1 MFFTIFLGLVTFL
14 FLLHCSI
21 KYRRITKILEALPG
35 PKAYPI
41 IGNLLRYQIKND
53 NLFELICK
61 TDNEYYPIY
70 KVWFLYITTVVLLH
84 PEDIEVLMK
93 SSKHITKGISYK
105 FLHPWL
111 TTGLITSTGGK
122 WQHRRKILTPAFHF
136 NILKHFVV
144 TLNEEA
150 RYLVSTL
157 KEQGNGNP
165 IIKNLEELITE
176 HTLNAICETAMGTPL
191 QGNGKL
197 ESEYRKTVHSML
209 SIVPY
214 RSVRPWYFFD
224 TIFALSSKGRLQE
237 KLLQALHGFTKKI
250 IAERKRFH
258 EETNGKYLKS
268 FEEIDENDGFTEGYD
283 ENYKNPVYKKRL
295 AMLDLLIAA
304 SWNGNQIDDEG
315 IREEVDTFMFAGNHT
330 TAMAL
335 VFLLS
340 IIAKHKDV
348 QERIREEVNSVMNQE
363 NFKMTVSTL
372 GEFSYLERCIK
383 ESLRLYPS
391 VHFVFRYLTEDM
403 QLKKY
408 LIPAGTNVRVNIF
421 HLHRNPEFWP
431 NPDVFDPDRF
441 LPENINKRNAFCFIP
456 FSAGLRNCIG
466 QKYAMYEIKLMVA
479 HILHNFYLEPIEE
492 LDKVKLIGNIN
503 LRPEKPLHV
512 KFIPIKS

>member
-1 MFFTIFLGLVTFL
+1 MFFTIFLGLVSFL
-14 FLLHCSI
+14 FLLHCII
-21 KYRRITKILEALPG
+21 KSRRVTRILEALPG
-35 PKAYPI
+35 PKGYPI
-41 IGNLLRYQIKND
+41 IGNLLYFQEKNEK
-53 NLFELICK
+53 LFEVICK
-61 TDNEYYPIY
+61 MDNEYYPIY
-70 KVWFLYITTVVLLH
+70 KIWTFFISTVVLLH

-93 SSKHITKGISYK
+93 SSKHITKSMVYK
-105 FLHPWL
+105 FIKPWL
-111 TTGLITSTGGK
+111 STGLVTSSGAK
-122 WQHRRKILTPAFHF
+122 WQHRRRILTPAFHF

-157 KEQGNGNP
+157 KEQGKGNP
-165 IIKNLEELITE
+165 IIKNLEELMTE
-176 HTLNAICETAMGTPL
+176 HTLNAICETAMGTSL
-191 QGNGKL
+191 QGNGEL
-197 ESEYRKTVHSML
+197 EFKYRKAVHAML
-209 SIVPY
+209 GIVPH
-214 RSVRPWYFFD
+214 RSVRPWYFSD

-237 KLLQALHGFTKKI
+237 KLLETLHGFTKKI

-268 FEEIDENDGFTEGYD
+268 FEEMDENDSFSEGFN
-283 ENYKNPVYKKRL
+283 ENYKNSVYKKRL

-315 IREEVDTFMFAGNHT
+315 IREEVDTFMFAGHDT

-340 IIAKHKDV
+340 LIAKHKNV

-363 NFKMTVSTL
+363 DYQMTMPVL
-372 GEFSYLERCIK
+372 QEFLYLERCIK

-391 VHFVFRYLTEDM
+391 VHFVSRSLTEDM

-441 LPENINKRNAFCFIP
+441 LPENISKRNAFCFIP

-466 QKYAMYEIKLMVA
+466 QKYAMFEIKLMVA
-479 HILHNFYLEPIEE
+479 HILHNFYLEPVDE
-492 LDKVKLIGNIN
+492 LDDIKLVGNII
-503 LRPEKPLHV
+503 LRPSKPLCV

>member
-1 MFFTIFLGLVTFL
+1 MFFTIFLGLVAFL
-14 FLLHCSI
+14 FLLHCIIIS
-21 KYRRITKILEALPG
+21 RRVTKVLEALPG
-35 PKAYPI
+35 PKGYPI
-41 IGNLLRYQIKND
+41 IGNLLDFQKKNEK
-53 NLFELICK
+53 LFEAISK
-61 TDNEYYPIY
+61 MDKKYYPIY
-70 KVWFLYITTVVLLH
+70 KTWFLFITTVVLLH

-93 SSKHITKGISYK
+93 SSKHITKSIVYK
-105 FLHPWL
+105 FIKPWL
-111 TTGLITSTGGK
+111 STGLVTSTGEK
-122 WQHRRKILTPAFHF
+122 WQHRRRILTPAFHF

-144 TLNEEA
+144 TLNEES
-150 RYLVSTL
+150 RYLVSSL
-157 KEQGNGNP
+157 KEQGKGNP
-165 IIKNLEELITE
+165 IIKNLEELMTE

-197 ESEYRKTVHSML
+197 ESEYRKTVHAML
-209 SIVPY
+209 GIVPY

-224 TIFALSSKGRLQE
+224 TIFALSSQGRLQE
-237 KLLQALHGFTKKI
+237 KLLETLHGFTKKI
-250 IAERKRFH
+250 IAERKHFH
-258 EETNGKYLKS
+258 EETNGKYLKNL
-268 FEEIDENDGFTEGYD
+268 EEIDENDGFTEKHD

-315 IREEVDTFMFAGNHT
+315 IREEVDTFMFAGHDT

-340 IIAKHKDV
+340 LIAKHKDV

-363 NFKMTVSTL
+363 NYHMTMPVL
-372 GEFSYLERCIK
+372 QEFVYLERCIK

-391 VHFVFRYLTEDM
+391 VHFISRYLTEDL

-408 LIPAGTNVRVNIF
+408 LIPAGTNVRVSIF
-421 HLHRNPEFWP
+421 YLHRNPEFWP

-441 LPENINKRNAFCFIP
+441 LPENVSKRNAFSFIP

-466 QKYAMYEIKLMVA
+466 QKYAMFEIKLMVA
-479 HILHNFYLEPIEE
+479 HILHNFYLEPIED
-492 LDKVKLIGNIN
+492 LDKINLVGNII
-503 LRPEKPLHV
+503 LRPAKPLYV